1 MFIRFSYSDTYRF
14 ENVMVLILTLVQ
26 QTGNQF
32 LTQNRVISLSMT
44 QTSRQRW
51 MQLLAEA
58 EVQELQSAFER
69 LEKPVPSSF
78 LIKPETG
85 MVMVQG
91 KADGTGTPF

>member
-1 MFIRFSYSDTYRF
+1 
-14 ENVMVLILTLVQ
+14 
-26 QTGNQF
+26 
-32 LTQNRVISLSMT
+32 
-44 QTSRQRW
+44 